1 MSLAD
6 ASAAANEVAG
16 LRKAFGGVHAVD
28 GVSMRVPVGQRRA
41 IIGPNGAGKTTFFNC
56 LTGAMPPT
64 TGRIALFGEDVTRMA
79 EHRRA
84 ARGVARTYQIT
95 NVFPG
100 LTVLENVLLAL
111 NGTHPR
117 KWAVHRPVE
126 RYRDVQDRARSALAR
141 IGLEARSRAPV
152 RLLSYGERRQLELA
166 LAMACEP
173 RVLLLDE
180 PAAGLA
186 PADRARLAD
195 AIARIDRTVTVILIE
210 HDMTVAFGLADHV
223 SVLHRGRL
231 IVEGPPAAVQAD
243 PQVREVYL
251 GNV

>member
-1 MSLAD
+1 MSS
-6 ASAAANEVAG
+6 SAVEVSD
-16 LRKAFGGVHAVD
+16 LRKAFGGVTAVD
-28 GVSMRVPVGQRRA
+28 GVSMRVPIGQRRA

-56 LTGAMPPT
+56 LTGVVGPT
-64 TGRIALFGEDVTRMA
+64 AGRIALFGEDVTGMA

-84 ARGVARTYQIT
+84 ARGVGRTYQIT

-111 NGTHPR
+111 NGTHRR
-117 KWAVHRPVE
+117 KWTVHRPIE
-126 RYRDVQDRARSALAR
+126 RYAGLTARAMSTLAR

-166 LAMACEP
+166 LALACEP

-186 PADRARLAD
+186 PADRTRLAE
-195 AIARIDRTVTVILIE
+195 AIQRIDRGVTVILIE
-210 HDMTVAFGLADHV
+210 HDMTLAFGLADHV
-223 SVLHRGRL
+223 TVLHRGRV
-231 IVEGPPAAVQAD
+231 IVEGAPATVQGD